1 MKPFALY
8 EPTSVPEAVALLA
21 KFGPRA
27 KVLAG
32 GSDLVAGVM
41 KDWVE
46 GAGMPLP
53 DALVDVTTIPQLRG
67 IKADGKGA
75 TIGVN
80 TTLTEI
86 VESTELNAQ
95 APLLVQSAHS
105 VASPLI
111 RNYATLGGNIN
122 QRPRCWFLRG
132 RDFNCYKKGGDTC
145 FSVTGDNR
153 YHAIIG
159 GELCYI
165 VHPSDTATAL
175 LALNAQAR
183 IAGPAGERTIPF
195 DAYFAG
201 PREDV
206 LRENVLRPDE
216 LLVDVFV
223 PAAAAGTRQAW
234 TKLKNREV
242 YDFAVASV
250 AAAFTVQGD
259 TWQDGRIVLGGVAP
273 VPYRA
278 LVVENQLKGKS
289 IKGSIRQAAAAIR
302 TVARPMSMNAYKV
315 DVVQT
320 LIERTLLEAL
330 EARLTPASAGGN

>member
-1 MKPFALY
+1 MKRFELY
-8 EPTSVPEAVALLA
+8 EPTSVQEAVGVLA
-21 KFGPRA
+21 KFGPKA
-27 KVLAG
+27 KPLAG

-46 GAGMPLP
+46 GKGMPLP
-53 DALVDVTTIPQLRG
+53 DALVDLTTIPQLRG
-67 IKADGKGA
+67 ITVDESGA
-75 TIGVN
+75 TIGAI
-80 TTLTEI
+80 TTLTDI
-86 VESTELNAQ
+86 VESKELGRQ
-95 APLLVQSAHS
+95 FPLLTQATHS

-111 RNYATLGGNIN
+111 RNFGTLGGNIN

-132 RDFNCYKKGGDTC
+132 RDFDCYKKGGDTC

-183 IAGPAGERTIPF
+183 IAGPGGERTVPF
-195 DAYFAG
+195 DSYFIS

-206 LRENVLRPDE
+206 LRENVLKPEE

-223 PAAAAGTRQAW
+223 PAPAPDAKQAW
-234 TKLKNREV
+234 TKLKDRQV
-242 YDFAVASV
+242 YDFAIVSV
-250 AAAFTVQGD
+250 AAVFTVEGE

-278 LVVENQLKGKS
+278 QVVENQLKGKS
-289 IKGSIRQAAAAIR
+289 IKNSIRQAAAAIR
-302 TVARPMSMNAYKV
+302 TVTRPMSMNAYKV
-315 DVVQT
+315 DIAQN
-320 LIERTLLEAL
+320 LIERTILEAL
-330 EARLTPASAGGN
+330 G

>member
-1 MKPFALY
+1 MKGFELY
-8 EPTSVPEAVALLA
+8 EPTTVKEAVDLLT
-21 KFGPRA
+21 KLGSKA

-53 DALVDVTTIPQLRG
+53 GALVDVTTIPQLRG
-67 IKADGKGA
+67 IKVDKTGA
-75 TIGVN
+75 TIGAN

-86 VESTELNAQ
+86 VESAALTEQFSLLTQ
-95 APLLVQSAHS
+95 AAHS

-111 RNYATLGGNIN
+111 RNYGTLGGNIN

-132 RDFNCYKKGGDTC
+132 EDFNCYKKGGDFC
-145 FSVTGDNR
+145 FSVGGDNR

-175 LALNAQAR
+175 LSLYAQAKTV
-183 IAGPAGERTIPF
+183 GPSGERVLPF
-195 DAYFAG
+195 DNYFTG

-206 LRENVLRPDE
+206 LRENILKPNE
-216 LLVDVFV
+216 IMTEVFI
-223 PAAAAGTRQAW
+223 PAPAPGTKQSW
-234 TKLKNREV
+234 MKLKNRQV
-242 YDFAVASV
+242 YDFAVVSV
-250 AAAFTVQGD
+250 AAAFTVEND
-259 TWQDGRIVLGGVAP
+259 MWKDGRIVLGGVAP

-278 LVVENQLKGKS
+278 TVVENQLKGKN
-289 IKGSIRQAAAAIR
+289 IKTAIKQAAAIIR
-302 TVARPMSMNAYKV
+302 TVARPMSSNAYKV
-315 DVVQT
+315 DIAQN
-320 LIERTLLEAL
+320 LLERTILQGL
-330 EARLTPASAGGN
+330 